1 MTDKTFQYASNI
13 LAVMPSNQ
21 TWDERVAV
29 TYALVMADW
38 HDDTVILATTK
49 ALQMCEW
56 RPSPA
61 ELRKLVLG
69 SLIPDLSPRQVYS
82 TITDIIRRVHPG
94 IRAEYAAK
102 AVREGKLHPAV
113 NKLVEAVG
121 GWNNVGSRSEEQN
134 IKLIEEV
141 FPMIL
146 CSDITD
152 EVLRNP
158 PQNQLVESSR
168 KIFNATEA
176 QAITS

>member
-21 TWDERVAV
+21 PWDERVAV
-29 TYALVMADW
+29 TYALVMTDW

-61 ELRKLVLG
+61 ELRKLVLA

-82 TITDIIRRVHPG
+82 TISEIVRRVHPG
-94 IRAEYAAK
+94 IRAEYATK
-102 AVREGKLHPAV
+102 AVKEGKLHPAI
-113 NKLVEAVG
+113 NKLVEAIG
-121 GWNNVGSRSEEQN
+121 GWSYCGSRSEEQN

-141 FPMIL
+141 FPMII

-176 QAITS
+176 KAITS

>member
-1 MTDKTFQYASNI
+1 MTEKTFQYASNI

-29 TYALVMADW
+29 TYALVMTDW
-38 HDDTVILATTK
+38 HDDTVVLAVTK

-61 ELRKLVLG
+61 ELRKVVLA

-82 TITDIIRRVHPG
+82 TISEIVRRVHPG
-94 IRAEYAAK
+94 VRADYATK
-102 AVREGKLHPAV
+102 AVSEGKLHPAI

-121 GWNNVGSRSEEQN
+121 GWGQCGSRSEEQN

-146 CSDITD
+146 CSDITED
-152 EVLRNP
+152 VLRNP
-158 PQNQLVESSR
+158 PKNQLVESSR

>member
-1 MTDKTFQYASNI
+1 MTEKTFQYASNI

-21 TWDERVAV
+21 PWDERVAV
-29 TYALVMADW
+29 TYALVMTDR
-38 HDDTVILATTK
+38 HDDTVILATAK
-49 ALQMCEW
+49 ALQVCEW

-61 ELRKLVLG
+61 ELRKLVLS

-82 TITDIIRRVHPG
+82 TISEIVRRVHPG
-94 IRAEYAAK
+94 IRAEYATK
-102 AVREGKLHPAV
+102 AVKEGKLHPAV
-113 NKLVEAVG
+113 NKLVEAIG
-121 GWNNVGSRSEEQN
+121 GWSYCGSRSEEQN

-141 FPMIL
+141 FPMVL

-158 PQNQLVESSR
+158 PQNQLIESSR

-176 QAITS
+176 KAITS

>member
-13 LAVMPSNQ
+13 LAVMPSGQ
-21 TWDERVAV
+21 PWDERVAV
-29 TYALVMADW
+29 TYALVMTDW
-38 HDDTVILATTK
+38 HDDTVVLAVTK

-61 ELRKLVLG
+61 ELRKVVLT
-69 SLIPDLSPRQVYS
+69 SLIPDLSPRQMYTTVS
-82 TITDIIRRVHPG
+82 QIITRVHPG
-94 IRAEYAAK
+94 VRADYAKK
-102 AVREGKLHPAV
+102 AIKDGKLHPAV
-113 NKLVEAVG
+113 DKLVESIG
-121 GWNNVGSRSEEQN
+121 GWVTCGSRSEEQN

-141 FPMIL
+141 FPMVL

-158 PQNQLVESSR
+158 PYNQTVEVSR
-168 KIFNATEA
+168 KIFNGPSV